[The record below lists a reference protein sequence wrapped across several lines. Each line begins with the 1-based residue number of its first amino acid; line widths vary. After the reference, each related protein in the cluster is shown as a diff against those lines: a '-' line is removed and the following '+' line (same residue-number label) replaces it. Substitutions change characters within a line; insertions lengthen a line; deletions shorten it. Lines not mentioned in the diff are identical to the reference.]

1 LKIISRNHHLRRFFR
16 SRLAVALPVTFLIL
30 FVSTLGIVAFT
41 YYYSVE
47 RVGAQ
52 GTNLK
57 VSTAKQNMLSL
68 DSAVVSTLWQL
79 GSSATYELSDSG
91 GKTLIEPQ
99 NNTLILQIN
108 NAEISQTIFD
118 SAIGKVTYQLPY
130 SSSSQ
135 TGLFLKGDSNSIINQ
150 SGASISQLCISNG
163 VEYAEIQLRYRPSIT
178 YAVTGI
184 EDDRAINNIR
194 LYIVNL
200 NQSQA
205 IALYGNLPLQAT
217 CKSTEFFTKT
227 FQVSSTVDSLTVTA
241 DLDGSVTSLVIP
253 ITTATQGAKINLD
266 MVVCSVSIERWVR

>member
-1 LKIISRNHHLRRFFR
+1 MQRFLR

-68 DSAVVSTLWQL
+68 DSAIVSTLWQP

-99 NNTLILQIN
+99 NNTLRLQIN

-135 TGLFLKGDSNSIINQ
+135 TGLFLKGDSNSITNQ

-178 YAVTGI
+178 YAVTGV
-184 EDDRAINNIR
+184 DDGRAVNNIR
-194 LYIVNL
+194 VYIVNL

-205 IALYGNLPLQAT
+205 IALYGGLPLQAT
-217 CKSTEFFTKT
+217 CKATEFSTKT
-227 FQVSSTVDSLTVTA
+227 FQVSSAVDSLTVTA

-253 ITTATQGAKINLD
+253 VTTAVQGAQINLE